1 MGWFNIKN
9 VVTAI
14 GNSATFSKVI
24 LNENYNIVCN
34 DIQYLEGIF
43 EVLEIRKDIDVLI
56 VSSDLLKLEKVDDF
70 VDSVFSFKENLE
82 IVFID
87 EKGCFENVLSNK
99 NEYKL
104 IYNCED
110 TQFIKN
116 IVEQNKFELEKNV
129 KRKFLSK
136 EAIIVKIQM
145 IYTKFT
151 LKVIGILLK
160 IIKSRK
166 EI

>member
-1 MGWFNIKN
+1 M
-9 VVTAI
+9 
-14 GNSATFSKVI
+14 I

-56 VSSDLLKLEKVDDF
+56 VSSDLLELENVDDF
-70 VDSVFSFKENLE
+70 LDSVFSFKDSLE
-82 IVFID
+82 IFFID
-87 EKGCFENVLSNK
+87 EKGYFENVLSNK

-151 LKVIGILLK
+151 LKVIEILLK